1 MNRQTV
7 LITGASSGI
16 GRALALEYAAPDRC
30 LLLVGRDEARLAD
43 ITELCRTRGATVV
56 AISLDVRD
64 RKALAAWIAARDGET
79 PIDLAIAC
87 AGIVSGT
94 SAQRPLDPGEAMRAV
109 LAVDLMGAVNTIE
122 PALEAMR
129 RRRRGHVALV
139 GSLAGL
145 RGFPSSPA
153 YSMAKA
159 AVHAYAEGIRPAL
172 RREGIAVSLIA
183 PGFVTTPLN
192 AELVAPQPL
201 KVTAARAARIIRS
214 GLDRRKPVIAFPFI
228 LYAGLRLLTLLP
240 ARFGDWLL
248 DRPGVDVPL
257 TRERERAGS

>member
-1 MNRQTV
+1 MSHTV
-7 LITGASSGI
+7 LITGATSGI
-16 GRALALEYAAPDRC
+16 GRALALDYAARDMN
-30 LLLVGRDEARLAD
+30 LLLIGRDEARLAD
-43 ITELCRTRGATVV
+43 IADLCRARGAEI
-56 AISLDVRD
+56 ASGRLDVRD
-64 RKALAAWIAARDGET
+64 REAMATWIAARDAEN

-94 SAQRPLDPGEAMRAV
+94 NAERPLDTEEALRAV
-109 LAVDLMGAVNTIE
+109 LAVDLIGAVNTIE
-122 PALEAMR
+122 PVLAVMR
-129 RRRRGHVALV
+129 RRRRGHVAMV

-172 RREGIAVSLIA
+172 AREGIAVSLIA

-192 AELVAPQPL
+192 QDLVAPQPL
-201 KVTAARAARIIRS
+201 KMSAAKAARLIHA
-214 GLDRRKPVIAFPFI
+214 GLDRRKPLIAFPLI
-228 LYAGLRLLTLLP
+228 LYMGLRLLTLMP

-257 TRERERAGS
+257 TRENEKIEP

>member
-1 MNRQTV
+1 MSRRTV

-16 GRALALEYAAPDRC
+16 GRALALEYAAREHC

-43 ITELCRTRGATVV
+43 IAGLCRARGATVV
-56 AISLDVRD
+56 AGRIDVRD
-64 RKALAAWIAARDGET
+64 RQALAGWIAARDGET

-94 SAQRPLDPGEAMRAV
+94 SALRPLDPGEAMRAV

-129 RRRRGHVALV
+129 PRRRGHVALV

-172 RREGIAVSLIA
+172 RREGIAVSLVA

-192 AELVAPQPL
+192 RDLVAPQPL
-201 KVTAARAARIIRS
+201 KISAARAAGIIRR
-214 GLDRRKPVIAFPFI
+214 GLDRGKPVIAFPFI
-228 LYAGLRLLTLLP
+228 LYAGMRLLTLMP

-257 TRERERAGS
+257 THEKEVGGP

>member
-1 MNRQTV
+1 MTGRTV
-7 LITGASSGI
+7 LITGATSGI
-16 GRALALEYAAPDRC
+16 GKALALAYAARDVT
-30 LLLVGRDEARLAD
+30 LLLVGRDEARLAGIAD
-43 ITELCRTRGATVV
+43 LCRARGAEV
-56 AISLDVRD
+56 ATGRLDVRD
-64 RKALAAWIAARDGET
+64 RAAMAAWIAARDGES
-79 PIDLAIAC
+79 PIDLAVAC

-94 SAQRPLDPGEAMRAV
+94 NAQRPLDPEEAMRAV

-122 PALEAMR
+122 PALAAMR

-192 AELVAPQPL
+192 RDLIAPKPL
-201 KVTAARAARIIRS
+201 KISAARAAEIIRR
-214 GLDRRKPVIAFPFI
+214 GLDRRKPLIAFPI
-228 LYAGLRLLTLLP
+228 LLYAGMRLLALMP

-257 TRERERAGS
+257 TAEKETGGS

>member
-1 MNRQTV
+1 MSGRTV

-16 GRALALEYAAPDRC
+16 GRALALEYAAGDRC
-30 LLLVGRDEARLAD
+30 LLLVGRDAARLAD
-43 ITELCRTRGATVV
+43 IAELCRARGATVV

-64 RKALAAWIAARDGET
+64 REALAAWIAARDGET

-201 KVTAARAARIIRS
+201 KVTAARAALIIRN